1 MSDNKYCYNCN
12 KYKPYYTKGYIK
24 FDKCDIGLC
33 GVSRKTVDKH
43 DGCEY
48 FGYKCYSRADRKAAA
63 LSALTENINILAE
76 LKQILEEE
84 DEELL
89 DQFLVNFKNAKKK
102 GR

>member
-48 FGYKCYSRADRKAAA
+48 FGYKCYSRA
-63 LSALTENINILAE
+63 E